1 MKARKPLSIER
12 NFLRIYAIVAFSG
25 AAIIAA
31 ARFYS
36 DAPAQRDLGFIV
48 GLVYLIPGAIG
59 ALYYLRKTARAK
71 EIIDSSH
78 RFFQWSYDFSDYQKH
93 ADKTPDPTKISPS
106 LYVRIPR
113 KMMESNIR
121 HWIFLIGVFV
131 CFVVIELSFVMKTA
145 QALPI
150 EIIFV
155 IFFKNAILTVFFVIL
170 FASITRSR
178 STRFTFDVIASV
190 RGIYATNFLFGL
202 RRERILYAGIEEGD
216 EPRLLVAFGNPREAE
231 VDRGLANA
239 MKLPIKNLEEAA
251 RFVDYIGKRK

>member
-12 NFLRIYAIVAFSG
+12 SFLRIYAIVAFSG

-36 DAPAQRDLGFIV
+36 DIPEQRDFGFLI
-48 GLVYLIPGAIG
+48 GLIYMIPGAIG

-71 EIIDSSH
+71 EIIDSPK
-78 RFFQWSYDFSDYQKH
+78 RFFKWSYDFSDYQKH
-93 ADKTPDPTKISPS
+93 TEKKLEPTKISPS

-145 QALPI
+145 QSLPI

-155 IFFKNAILTVFFVIL
+155 IFVKNALLTVFFVIL

-202 RRERILYAGIEEGD
+202 GRERILFAGIEEGD
-216 EPRLLVAFGNPREAE
+216 EPKLLVSFGNPRDAE
-231 VDRGLANA
+231 IDSGLANA
-239 MKLPIKNLEEAA
+239 MKLPIKNLDEAKN
-251 RFVDYIGKRK
+251 FVDYIEKRN